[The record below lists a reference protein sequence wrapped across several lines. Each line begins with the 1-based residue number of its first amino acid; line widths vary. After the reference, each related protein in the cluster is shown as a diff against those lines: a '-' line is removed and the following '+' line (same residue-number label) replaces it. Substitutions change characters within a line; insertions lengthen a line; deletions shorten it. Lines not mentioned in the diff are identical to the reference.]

1 MIVEM
6 KITKIYTKTGDRG
19 ETSLVGGLRT
29 AKDSDRIEAYGSIDE
44 LSSQLGLLSAMLSD
58 SSKEALHPLATEI
71 DGAQQMLFDM
81 SALLA
86 TDIEKLQ
93 QSGAEWTDGYLAGL
107 RATNDRIGRQI
118 ADMEKKIDEL
128 NASLPALNTFILPGG
143 TMQGAQCHV
152 CRAVCRRA
160 ERRVL
165 TLLATLSGEDVKM
178 YGNTLAYI
186 NRLSD
191 YLYVMARKIN
201 LICEKEEK
209 KWENSCK

>member
-1 MIVEM
+1 MVVEM
-6 KITKIYTKTGDRG
+6 KITKIYTRTGDRG
-19 ETSLVGGLRT
+19 ETSLVGGQRA
-29 AKDSDRIEAYGSIDE
+29 AKDGVRIEAYGSIDE

-58 SSKEALHPLATEI
+58 SDTEALHPLAAEI
-71 DGAQQMLFDM
+71 DGVQQMLFDM

-86 TDIEKLQ
+86 TDIGKLQ

-107 RATNDRIGRQI
+107 RATDDRIRRQTD
-118 ADMEKKIDEL
+118 DMEKKIDEL
-128 NASLPALNTFILPGG
+128 NALLPALNTFILPGD

-160 ERRVL
+160 ERRVV
-165 TLLATLSGEDVKM
+165 TLLATLSGEDIKM
-178 YGNTLAYI
+178 YSNTLAYI

-209 KWENSCK
+209 KWKNSCK